1 MDGMSGDH
9 NGTMAMPGGGNGTMG
24 HDGMQHGQGH
34 GHGMMMMHMTL
45 YWGKS
50 ALVLF
55 QGWPGNRAGMYVLS
69 LVLVFALAV
78 LVEFISHSRLVKSGS
93 SHVAAGL
100 VRTALHTVRM
110 GLAYLLMLALMSFN
124 GGVFIA
130 GVAGHGIGFLVF
142 GSRVFSR
149 PDDEKHTNDRL
160 PPISC

>member
-1 MDGMSGDH
+1 MEGMDGDH
-9 NGTMAMPGGGNGTMG
+9 NGTMAMPGDGTHNGTMAHG
-24 HDGMQHGQGH
+24 GMQHGH

-55 QGWPGNRAGMYVLS
+55 QGWPGDRAGMYALS

-78 LVEFISHSRLVKSGS
+78 LVEFISHSRLVKYGS
-93 SHVAAGL
+93 NHVAAGL

-130 GVAGHGIGFLVF
+130 GVAGHGVGFLVF
-142 GSRVFSR
+142 GSRVFR
-149 PDDEKHTNDRL
+149 GPDDGKHGDRL